1 MLFVSS
7 LCTIQ
12 SLLYSQDEPKLIA
25 CIRVWKRGGVGG
37 KSKDFFDHMVFRE
50 RRGGVS
56 RRSWSIKGEYE
67 KLTEWGGIIRILKSL
82 KMGSG
87 NFYCDTTKILRPF
100 PPPPPWR

>member
-25 CIRVWKRGGVGG
+25 CIRVWKRGGGRVGG

-50 RRGGVS
+50 RREGGQS
-56 RRSWSIKGEYE
+56 SLLEY
-67 KLTEWGGIIRILKSL
+67 KRGV
-82 KMGSG
+82 
-87 NFYCDTTKILRPF
+87 
-100 PPPPPWR
+100 